1 MDKGQFLLYQ
11 TPDGDSQIEVK
22 LQDDTVWLSLD
33 QMAELFQRN
42 KSTISRHIKNV
53 LEDGELQ
60 EEATIANFATVQ
72 NEGTRKVERVIAFY
86 NLDMI
91 ISVGYRVH
99 SYRGVQFRIWATKVL
114 KEYIVKGFAMN
125 DDLLKRA
132 GGGNYFD
139 ELLARIRDIRSS
151 EKVFYRKVLEIYAL
165 SIDYDPRVEMT
176 QKFFKTVQNKM
187 HYSVHGHT
195 AAEIIYERADAEKD
209 FMGLTTWSG
218 PMPTK
223 PEAEIAKNYLTHEEI
238 KSLNRIVSLYLDFAE
253 MQAEEHRPMYMKDWI
268 NILDDFL
275 RISRKDILTHA
286 GKISAKLAKQ
296 KADQQYDKFKERTK
310 NNLSPVE
317 IHFLENFERE
327 QKRLMGGNKKE
338 GKPLP

>member
-22 LQDDTVWLSLD
+22 LQNDTVWLSLD

-42 KSTISRHIKNV
+42 KSTISRHVKNV
-53 LEDGELQ
+53 LEDGEL
-60 EEATIANFATVQ
+60 EEKSVVAFFATTAADSKTYSV
-72 NEGTRKVERVIAFY
+72 AYY

-209 FMGLTTWSG
+209 FMGLTSWAG

-223 PEAEIAKNYLTHEEI
+223 LEAEIAKNYLTHEEV

-286 GKISAKLAKQ
+286 GKVSAKLAKE
-296 KADQQYDKFKERTK
+296 KADNEYDKFKERTQ
-310 NNLSPVE
+310 NNLSAVE

-327 QKRLMGGNKKE
+327 QKRLLRDK
-338 GKPLP
+338 

>member
-11 TPDGDSQIEVK
+11 TPDGVSKIEVK

-53 LEDGELQ
+53 LEEGELL
-60 EEATIANFATVQ
+60 ADSTIANFATVQ
-72 NEGTRKVERVIAFY
+72 NEGKRHVERQITYY

-114 KEYIVKGFAMN
+114 KDYIVKGFALN

-151 EKVFYRKVLEIYAL
+151 EKVFYRKILEIYAL

-187 HYSVHGHT
+187 HYSVHWHT
-195 AAEIIYERADAEKD
+195 AAEIIYERADAQKD

-218 PMPTK
+218 AMPTK
-223 PEAEIAKNYLTHEEI
+223 PEAEIAKNYLTQDEI

-286 GKISAKLAKQ
+286 GKISAKLAKE
-296 KADQQYDKFKERTK
+296 KADTEYDKFKERTK
-310 NNLSPVE
+310 NDLSPVE

-327 QKRLMGGNKKE
+327 RKRLSDDSDKADS
-338 GKPLP
+338 

>member
-22 LQDDTVWLSLD
+22 LQNDTVWLSLD

-72 NEGTRKVERVIAFY
+72 NEGTRKVERVIAYY

-176 QKFFKTVQNKM
+176 QKFFKTIQNKM

-218 PMPTK
+218 AMPSK

-286 GKISAKLAKQ
+286 GKISAKLAKE
-296 KADQQYDKFKERTK
+296 KADQEYDRFKERTK
-310 NNLSPVE
+310 NALSPVE

-327 QKRLMGGNKKE
+327 QKRLSGGKDNNK
-338 GKPLP
+338 

>member
-72 NEGTRKVERVIAFY
+72 NEGTRKVERVIAYY

-218 PMPTK
+218 AMPSK

-286 GKISAKLAKQ
+286 GKISAKLAKE
-296 KADQQYDKFKERTK
+296 KADQEYDKFKERTK

-327 QKRLMGGNKKE
+327 QKRLMGGDKKE
-338 GKPLP
+338 GK

>member
-22 LQDDTVWLSLD
+22 LQNDTVWLSLD

-72 NEGTRKVERVIAFY
+72 NEGTRKVERVIAYY

-91 ISVGYRVH
+91 ISIGYRVH

-218 PMPTK
+218 AMPSK

-286 GKISAKLAKQ
+286 GKISAKLAKE
-296 KADQQYDKFKERTK
+296 KADHEYDKFKERTK

-327 QKRLMGGNKKE
+327 QKRLMGGDKKE
-338 GKPLP
+338 GK

>member
-11 TPDGDSQIEVK
+11 TPDGVSKIEVK

-53 LEDGELQ
+53 LEEGELL
-60 EEATIANFATVQ
+60 ADSTIANFATVQ
-72 NEGTRKVERVIAFY
+72 NEGKRHVERQITYY

-114 KEYIVKGFAMN
+114 KDYIVKGFALN

-151 EKVFYRKVLEIYAL
+151 EKVFYRKILEIYAL

-176 QKFFKTVQNKM
+176 RKFFKTVQNKM

-195 AAEIIYERADAEKD
+195 AAEIIYERADAQKD

-218 PMPTK
+218 AMPTK
-223 PEAEIAKNYLTHEEI
+223 PEAEIAKNYLTQDEI

-286 GKISAKLAKQ
+286 GKITQIIKQ
-296 KADQQYDKFKERTK
+296 
-310 NNLSPVE
+310 
-317 IHFLENFERE
+317 IHLI
-327 QKRLMGGNKKE
+327 
-338 GKPLP
+338 

>member
-22 LQDDTVWLSLD
+22 LQNDTVWLSLD

-195 AAEIIYERADAEKD
+195 AAEIIYKRADAEKD

-218 PMPTK
+218 SMPTK

-286 GKISAKLAKQ
+286 GKISAKLAKE
-296 KADQQYDKFKERTK
+296 KADQEYDKFKERTK
-310 NNLSPVE
+310 NDLSPVE
-317 IHFLENFERE
+317 VHFLENFERE
-327 QKRLMGGNKKE
+327 QKRLMGRENRNK
-338 GKPLP
+338 

>member
-22 LQDDTVWLSLD
+22 LQNDTVWLSLD

-72 NEGTRKVERVIAFY
+72 NEGTRKVERVIAYY

-176 QKFFKTVQNKM
+176 QKFFKTIQNKM

-218 PMPTK
+218 AMPSK

-286 GKISAKLAKQ
+286 GKISAKLAKE
-296 KADQQYDKFKERTK
+296 KADQEYDKFKERTK

-327 QKRLMGGNKKE
+327 QKRLMGGDKNEEK
-338 GKPLP
+338 

>member
-11 TPDGDSQIEVK
+11 TPDGESKIEVK

-53 LEDGELQ
+53 LEEGELL
-60 EEATIANFATVQ
+60 ADSTIANFATVQ
-72 NEGTRKVERVIAFY
+72 NEGKRHVERQITYY

-114 KEYIVKGFAMN
+114 KDYIVKGFALN

-151 EKVFYRKVLEIYAL
+151 EKVFYRKILEIYAL

-195 AAEIIYERADAEKD
+195 AAEIIYERADAQKD

-218 PMPTK
+218 AMPTK
-223 PEAEIAKNYLTHEEI
+223 PEAEIAKNYLTQYEI

-286 GKISAKLAKQ
+286 GKISAKLAKE
-296 KADQQYDKFKERTK
+296 KADTEYDKFKERTK
-310 NNLSPVE
+310 NDLSPVE

-327 QKRLMGGNKKE
+327 RKRLSDDSDKADS
-338 GKPLP
+338 

>member
-22 LQDDTVWLSLD
+22 LQNDTVWLSLD

-72 NEGTRKVERVIAFY
+72 NEGTRKVERVITFY

-218 PMPTK
+218 AMPSK

-286 GKISAKLAKQ
+286 GKISAKLAKE
-296 KADQQYDKFKERTK
+296 KADQEYDRFKERTK
-310 NNLSPVE
+310 NALSPVE

-327 QKRLMGGNKKE
+327 QKRLSGGKDNNK
-338 GKPLP
+338 

>member
-22 LQDDTVWLSLD
+22 LQNDTVWLSLD

-72 NEGTRKVERVIAFY
+72 NEGTRKVERVIAYY

-218 PMPTK
+218 AMPSK

-268 NILDDFL
+268 NIFDDFL

-286 GKISAKLAKQ
+286 GKISTKLAKE
-296 KADQQYDKFKERTK
+296 KADQEYDKFKERTK
-310 NNLSPVE
+310 NDLSPVE

-327 QKRLMGGNKKE
+327 QKRLLGGKDKNN
-338 GKPLP
+338 

>member
-1 MDKGQFLLYQ
+1 MDKGQFFLYQ

-22 LQDDTVWLSLD
+22 LQNDTVWLSLD

-53 LEDGELQ
+53 LEDGEL
-60 EEATIANFATVQ
+60 EEKSVVAFFATTAADSKTYSV
-72 NEGTRKVERVIAFY
+72 VYY

-132 GGGNYFD
+132 GEGNYFD

-195 AAEIIYERADAEKD
+195 AAEIIYERADSEKD

-218 PMPTK
+218 AMPTK
-223 PEAEIAKNYLTHEEI
+223 PEAEIAKNYLTHEEV

-286 GKISAKLAKQ
+286 GKISAKLAKE
-296 KADQQYDKFKERTK
+296 KADHEYDKFKERTK
-310 NNLSPVE
+310 NDLSPVE

-327 QKRLMGGNKKE
+327 QKRLMRGDKNEEK
-338 GKPLP
+338 

>member
-11 TPDGDSQIEVK
+11 TPDGVSKIEVK

-53 LEDGELQ
+53 LEEGELL
-60 EEATIANFATVQ
+60 ADSTIANFATVQ
-72 NEGTRKVERVIAFY
+72 NEGKRHVERQITYY

-114 KEYIVKGFAMN
+114 KDYIVKGFALN

-195 AAEIIYERADAEKD
+195 AAEIIYERADAQKD

-218 PMPTK
+218 AMPTK
-223 PEAEIAKNYLTHEEI
+223 PEAEIAKNYLTQEEI

-286 GKISAKLAKQ
+286 GKISAKLAKE
-296 KADQQYDKFKERTK
+296 KADTEYDKFKERTK
-310 NNLSPVE
+310 NDLSPVE

-327 QKRLMGGNKKE
+327 RKRLSDDSDNADS
-338 GKPLP
+338 

>member
-22 LQDDTVWLSLD
+22 LQNDTVWLSLD

-72 NEGTRKVERVIAFY
+72 NEGTRKVERVIAYY

-132 GGGNYFD
+132 GGGYYFD

-209 FMGLTTWSG
+209 FMGLTTWAG
-218 PMPTK
+218 AMPSK

-286 GKISAKLAKQ
+286 GKISAKLAKE
-296 KADQQYDKFKERTK
+296 KADQEYDRFKERTR

-327 QKRLMGGNKKE
+327 QKRLMGGDKKE
-338 GKPLP
+338 EK

>member
-22 LQDDTVWLSLD
+22 LQNDTVWLSLD

-72 NEGTRKVERVIAFY
+72 NEGTRKVERVIAYY

-99 SYRGVQFRIWATKVL
+99 SYRGVQYRIWATKVL

-218 PMPTK
+218 AMPSK
-223 PEAEIAKNYLTHEEI
+223 PEVEIAKNYLTHEEI

-286 GKISAKLAKQ
+286 GKISAKLAKE
-296 KADQQYDKFKERTK
+296 KADQEYDKFKERTK

-327 QKRLMGGNKKE
+327 QKRLMGGKE
-338 GKPLP
+338 YNNRR

>member
-11 TPDGDSQIEVK
+11 TPDGESKIEVK

-53 LEDGELQ
+53 LEEGELL
-60 EEATIANFATVQ
+60 ADSTIANFATVQ
-72 NEGTRKVERVIAFY
+72 NEGKRHVERQITYY

-114 KEYIVKGFAMN
+114 KDYIVKGFALN
-125 DDLLKRA
+125 DDLLKRV

-151 EKVFYRKVLEIYAL
+151 EKVFYRKILEIYAL

-195 AAEIIYERADAEKD
+195 EAEIIYERANAQKD

-218 PMPTK
+218 AMPTK
-223 PEAEIAKNYLTHEEI
+223 PEAEIAKNYLTQDEI

-286 GKISAKLAKQ
+286 GKISAKLAKE
-296 KADQQYDKFKERTK
+296 KADTEYDKFKERTK
-310 NNLSPVE
+310 DDLSPVE

-327 QKRLMGGNKKE
+327 RKRLSDDSDKADS
-338 GKPLP
+338 

>member
-22 LQDDTVWLSLD
+22 LQNDTVWLSLD

-218 PMPTK
+218 AMPSK

-286 GKISAKLAKQ
+286 GKISAKLAKE
-296 KADQQYDKFKERTK
+296 KADQEYDKFKERTK
-310 NNLSPVE
+310 SNLSPVE

-327 QKRLMGGNKKE
+327 QKRLMGGKNKNN
-338 GKPLP
+338 

>member
-22 LQDDTVWLSLD
+22 LQNDTVWLSLD

-72 NEGTRKVERVIAFY
+72 NEGTRKVERVIAYY

-218 PMPTK
+218 AMPTK

-286 GKISAKLAKQ
+286 GKISAKLAKE
-296 KADQQYDKFKERTK
+296 KADHEYDKFKERTK

-327 QKRLMGGNKKE
+327 QKRLMGRENRNK
-338 GKPLP
+338 

>member
-72 NEGTRKVERVIAFY
+72 NEGTRKVERVIAYY

-218 PMPTK
+218 AMPTK
-223 PEAEIAKNYLTHEEI
+223 PEAEIAKNYLTHEEV

-286 GKISAKLAKQ
+286 GEISAKLAKE
-296 KADQQYDKFKERTK
+296 KADHEYDKFKKRTK
-310 NNLSPVE
+310 NDLSPVE

-327 QKRLMGGNKKE
+327 QKRLMGGKDKNK
-338 GKPLP
+338 

>member
-11 TPDGDSQIEVK
+11 TPDGVSKIEVK

-53 LEDGELQ
+53 LEEGELL
-60 EEATIANFATVQ
+60 ADSTIANFATVQ
-72 NEGTRKVERVIAFY
+72 NEGKRHVERQITYY

-114 KEYIVKGFAMN
+114 KDYIVKGFALN

-195 AAEIIYERADAEKD
+195 AAEIIYERANAQKD

-218 PMPTK
+218 AMPTK
-223 PEAEIAKNYLTHEEI
+223 PEAEIAKNYLTQDEI

-286 GKISAKLAKQ
+286 GKISAKLAKE
-296 KADQQYDKFKERTK
+296 KADTEYDKFKERTK
-310 NNLSPVE
+310 NDLSPVE

-327 QKRLMGGNKKE
+327 RKRLSDDRDKAE
-338 GKPLP
+338 